1 MWIPRRSSDSGF
13 LHERG
18 SRLDGFFHVEGVYH
32 DMTEDDAEIKLT
44 QVSDFVGNLCKFLEL
59 VFA

>member
-1 MWIPRRSSDSGF
+1 MDTTASVGSTPAVAR
-13 LHERG
+13 ERL
-18 SRLDGFFHVEGVYH
+18 RLDGFFHVEGVYH

-44 QVSDFVGNLCKFLEL
+44 QVSEFVGNLCKFLEL